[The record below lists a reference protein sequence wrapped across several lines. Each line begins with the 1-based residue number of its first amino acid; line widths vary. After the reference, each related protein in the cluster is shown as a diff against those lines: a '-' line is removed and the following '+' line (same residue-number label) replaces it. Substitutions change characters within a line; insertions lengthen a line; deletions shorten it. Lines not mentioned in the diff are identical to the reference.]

1 MVKKRFAS
9 IAAVLVA
16 LVMAVWAAPPAH
28 AQITTNSTADIVVS
42 GLPADDPARV
52 VEAYKIID
60 VDYDY
65 NVQQPLDPEYHWVDA
80 AAEVLKANDTYKEY
94 VGAEN
99 AVADF
104 NDALET
110 PNGEDGSKEENAL
123 YQFLAEK
130 IKGGQCGVTAEDG
143 LTKRGMGVYLVLV
156 KSGAYIYKP
165 MVAQLVPSYDEASN
179 SYSLKDG
186 AVQPKYSKPAITK
199 TVRPANQPYAGVE
212 KHCIGAPL
220 YGDVKF
226 DIVIDLPDYPNNM
239 SSYDF
244 KLYLEDQM
252 DEMLEFYGGSVDVG
266 NIQIYMTPHGEQER
280 KATNSELEIFALSCD
295 GAPSKTI
302 SFSASMRDT
311 TANSLDRYDK
321 IRFEILATLSEAAK
335 PAAKYTNTATLKY
348 VTDPYSNESA
358 ANSQNS
364 VSDSA
369 SVVTYGIRVN
379 KVDAQGK
386 ALAGA
391 KFKLSNNEAGTEFFD
406 VNKLGNGSYAAK
418 KYYGSTGT
426 ELETDANG
434 KLEISALPLGEYWL
448 FETKAPDGYNKLAKP
463 VKITVRDSQG
473 SDEVADGTV
482 DPIEGEGTTADGAWT
497 CIQVANRKG
506 FMLPQ
511 TGDMGITM
519 FVAAGVVLVG
529 AGGLLYM
536 RNKKRAANE

>member
-28 AQITTNSTADIVVS
+28 AQITTSSTADIVVS

-65 NVQQPLDPEYHWVDA
+65 DAQQPLDPEYHWVEA
-80 AAEVLKANDTYKEY
+80 AAKVLKADETYKNY

-104 NDALET
+104 SDALET
-110 PNGEDGSKEENAL
+110 PNGEDGGKKENAL
-123 YQFLAEK
+123 YQFLAGK
-130 IKGGQCGVTAEDG
+130 IKGGQCGVTAENG
-143 LTKRGMGVYLVLV
+143 LTERGMGVYLVLV

-165 MVAQLVPSYDEASN
+165 MVAQLVPSYDEASK
-179 SYSLKDG
+179 SYSLKG
-186 AVQPKYSKPAITK
+186 GVVQPKYSKPTITK
-199 TVRPANQPYAGVE
+199 TVRPSSDPYTGSE
-212 KHCIGAPL
+212 KHFTGAPL
-220 YGDVKF
+220 YGGVRF

-239 SSYDF
+239 PSYDS

-252 DEMLEFYGGSVDVG
+252 DNMLEFYGGSVDKG
-266 NIQIYMTPHGEQER
+266 NIQIYMTPHGELER
-280 KATNSELEIFALSCD
+280 KATEPELGIFELSCA
-295 GAPSKTI
+295 GEPSKTT
-302 SFSASMRDT
+302 SFIASMRDT

-321 IRFEILATLSEAAK
+321 IRFEILATLSTAAK
-335 PAAKYTNTATLKY
+335 PATKYTNTATLKY
-348 VTDPYSNESA
+348 VTDPYGNESA
-358 ANSQNS
+358 AYSQNS

-391 KFKLSNNEAGTEFFD
+391 KFKLSNNDAGTEFFD
-406 VNKLGNGSYAAK
+406 VNKLGNGSYAATK
-418 KYYGSTGT
+418 SSESTGT
-426 ELETDANG
+426 ELETDAKG

-463 VKITVRDSQG
+463 IKITVRDSQG
-473 SDEVADGTV
+473 RDEVADGTV
-482 DPIEGEGTTADGAWT
+482 DPIEGEGTRADGAWT

-529 AGGLLYM
+529 AGGVLYM

>member
-28 AQITTNSTADIVVS
+28 AQITISSTADIVVS
-42 GLPADDPARV
+42 GLPADDRARV

-80 AAEVLKANDTYKEY
+80 AAEVLKANDTYKKY

-130 IKGGQCGVTAEDG
+130 IKGGKCGVTAEDG

-165 MVAQLVPSYDEASN
+165 MVAQLVPSYDEANN

-186 AVQPKYSKPAITK
+186 AVQPKYSKPTITK
-199 TVRPANQPYAGVE
+199 TVRPSNDPYTGSE
-212 KHCIGAPL
+212 KHFTGAPL
-220 YGDVKF
+220 GGDVKF

-239 SSYDF
+239 PSYDF

-252 DEMLEFYGGSVDVG
+252 DEMLEFYGGNVGVG

-280 KATNSELEIFALSCD
+280 EATNSELEIFALSCD
-295 GAPSKTI
+295 GEPSKTI
-302 SFSASMRDT
+302 SFSASMRNT
-311 TANSLDRYDK
+311 SANSLDRYDK
-321 IRFEILATLSEAAK
+321 IRFEILATLSMAAK
-335 PAAKYTNTATLKY
+335 PAATYTNTATLKY

-391 KFKLSNNEAGTEFFD
+391 KFKLSNNEAGTEFFG
-406 VNKLGNGSYAAK
+406 VNKLGNGSYAATRS
-418 KYYGSTGT
+418 YVNTGT

-463 VKITVRDSQG
+463 VKITVCDSYG
-473 SDEVADGTV
+473 RDEVADGTV